1 MLASLRLWIPL
12 DRASLRAVRELL
24 HRILFKTYLFVDL
37 DEVTNIAIQILE
49 QKAMCQ
55 QDPDQDENEEP
66 LEDSA
71 EYDSVLISSA
81 GDLVAAIANTLGADF
96 APAFENFYPLIT
108 RYYVSHFHIC
118 E

>member
-1 MLASLRLWIPL
+1 MRSL
-12 DRASLRAVRELL
+12 
-24 HRILFKTYLFVDL
+24 DL
-37 DEVTNIAIQILE
+37 EQLCTISVQILE
-49 QKAMCQ
+49 QKALCQ

-108 RYYVSHFHIC
+108 RYYVSHFHIW